1 MILTTT
7 VLLLAIFVGTR
18 LKGMSL
24 GMMGGLGLA
33 VFVFVF
39 HIFPT
44 RPPVDVLLIITTVV
58 TAVGTLEA
66 AGGMRCLTCWAEALI
81 RRYPHSI
88 TYISPLVVYLFTLL
102 GGTGH
107 TVYSLLP
114 IIADVSRDVGVR
126 PERPLSVSVIA
137 AQQAVLASP
146 ISAPIAIVVGILAPE
161 GIALWDILAVCIPA
175 TFLGVMLATLV
186 MNNVG
191 AELHTVPGCAP
202 PSPGTTHAA
211 LSSPT
216 EPMVPAHAWRSVV
229 IFMLGIAVVMLPGAF
244 KSLRPAREVSGT
256 IQYMPMTDAIEI
268 VMLSTAAL
276 ITALCPVDPRAV
288 VRGKVFAAGIQAV
301 IAIMGIS
308 WLGDTFVSAHKAML
322 IDCVQCYILQSPWQ
336 FSVVLFGASI
346 ILVSQSATIQT
357 FLPLGLTLGL
367 PATALLAALPA
378 VNGLFVVP
386 NYPTVLSAVSLDR
399 TGTTRIGKWVLNHS
413 FMLPGCIATGT
424 AVVVAH
430 LLVWWLF

>member
-114 IIADVSRDVGVR
+114 IIADVSRDVGGR

-161 GIALWDILAVCIPA
+161 GIALWDILGVCIPA

-186 MNNVG
+186 MNSVG
-191 AELHTVPGCAP
+191 AELHTAPGYTPLP
-202 PSPGTTHAA
+202 PDTTHAV

-216 EPMVPAHAWRSVV
+216 DPMVPAHAWRSVV
-229 IFMLGIAVVMLPGAF
+229 IFMLGVVVVMLLGAF

-276 ITALCPVDPRAV
+276 ITALCPGPLW
-288 VRGKVFAAGIQAV
+288 AGRCFRLV
-301 IAIMGIS
+301 YKPSLLS
-308 WLGDTFVSAHKAML
+308 WASLGWEIPLSAPTRL
-322 IDCVQCYILQSPWQ
+322 CSWT
-336 FSVVLFGASI
+336 AS
-346 ILVSQSATIQT
+346 SAT
-357 FLPLGLTLGL
+357 FYNLLG
-367 PATALLAALPA
+367 
-378 VNGLFVVP
+378 
-386 NYPTVLSAVSLDR
+386 SS
-399 TGTTRIGKWVLNHS
+399 
-413 FMLPGCIATGT
+413 
-424 AVVVAH
+424 
-430 LLVWWLF
+430 VWSCSEPPSYW